1 MIPWIQVYSN
11 VVAHPKTTRLAEELE
26 LKSGCVHPRIV
37 AVGMLVAI
45 WTWAVQNAYDGD
57 LSRVSPTV
65 IAEACRWKKAPR
77 KLWDALVA
85 SGYLDSDGHL
95 HDWDEYAVLFM
106 DAEERRRE
114 KSRERSLRYRQR
126 KEAKRHA
133 CVTVTSVTNHAPT
146 IPYQNHTENDVDNDD
161 TSFLSERVREEKP
174 SPFLHRKRGEGG
186 PLAVDEGSF
195 ELPSSGCALRRS
207 HLPPFSAKTGEG
219 VLGICPHPSADKAA
233 DTFPRKTGEGIDGVD
248 ASVRAAIRRR
258 WGRDADERDLAR
270 GRREFVFFGENGG
283 LRAYDGALVDYV
295 FSVSEG
301 AGEKAQNWRFIEGVM
316 RKLRQRGI
324 ITVEDA
330 LDYEEERGI

>member
-26 LKSGCVHPRIV
+26 VKSGCVHPRIV

-85 SGYLDSDGHL
+85 SGYLDSDGKL

-146 IPYQNHTENDVDNDD
+146 IPYQNHTIDGDDNDD
-161 TSFLSERVREEKP
+161 ISSLSERVREEGE
-174 SPFLHRKRGEGG
+174 RGRQVAAPTGAEVDG
-186 PLAVDEGSF
+186 AVS
-195 ELPSSGCALRRS
+195 
-207 HLPPFSAKTGEG
+207 
-219 VLGICPHPSADKAA
+219 
-233 DTFPRKTGEGIDGVD
+233 
-248 ASVRAAIRRR
+248 AAIRRR

-283 LRAYDGALVDYV
+283 LRAYDDALVDYV
-295 FSVSEG
+295 FAVSEG

-316 RKLRQRGI
+316 RRLRQRGI
-324 ITVEDA
+324 VTVEDA
-330 LDYEEERGI
+330 LDYEEER